1 MVQPESIIS
10 LIDEVVP
17 SLDRDLIDVRRA
29 IHRHPELAGSEVRTA
44 ALVADQ
50 LRAAGLEVSTG
61 VGGHGVVGILDCAE
75 PGATIGYRADMDAVA
90 MDEASESEFRSQVD
104 GAGHLCGHDI
114 HTAIGIGVART
125 LARVRD
131 QLSGRVVFY
140 FQPAEE
146 ALTGAKAMLDARVL
160 ELAEPDEIYALHCA
174 HIPVGTFAVMPGG
187 GLPGHDNFD
196 LELSGPEA
204 ADKAEEIAARIA
216 SWSTVRP
223 PATPE
228 QHEQLLAD
236 LLVEDGPL
244 ARFVFAGAWISR
256 DETRAQVTTHGW
268 IKAWPDESYPGI
280 RERVMDLVQDVCG
293 AEGLNHL
300 TFREA
305 PFPAMV
311 CSVDLSESAAQY
323 FRGAFG
329 ADAATVLHAPFPFNG
344 EDFAYFLNRV
354 RGAMFFVGVANPAA
368 GLSGIVH
375 TPTFAADERAIALGV
390 RAMAGWLATRLYVLA
405 D

>member
-1 MVQPESIIS
+1 MS
-10 LIDEVVP
+10 LIDEVAA

-44 ALVADQ
+44 ALVADH
-50 LRAAGLEVSTG
+50 LRAAGLKVSTG
-61 VGGHGVVGILDCAE
+61 VGGHGVVGILDCAR

-90 MDEASESEFRSQVD
+90 MDEAFESEFRSQVD
-104 GAGHLCGHDI
+104 GAGHLCGHDL

-146 ALTGAKAMLDARVL
+146 ALTGARAMLDAGVL
-160 ELAEPDEIYALHCA
+160 ELAEPDEVYALHCA

-187 GLPGHDNFD
+187 GLPGHDGFD
-196 LELSGPEA
+196 VELAGPEA

-216 SWSTVRP
+216 SWSTVKP
-223 PATPE
+223 PATPQE
-228 QHEQLLAD
+228 HEQLLDD
-236 LLVEDGPL
+236 LQVEDGPL
-244 ARFVFAGAWISR
+244 ARFVFAGAWINS
-256 DETRAQVTTHGW
+256 DDNRAQASVHGW
-268 IKAWPDESYPGI
+268 IKAWPDDSYPGI
-280 RERVMDLVQDVCG
+280 RAQVTDLVQEICG
-293 AEGLNHL
+293 PQGLDRL
-300 TFREA
+300 TFRAA

-344 EDFAYFLNRV
+344 EDFAHFLDRV
-354 RGAMFFVGVANPAA
+354 PGAMFFVGVANPAA

-375 TPTFAADERAIALGV
+375 TPTFAADERAIALGA
-390 RAMAGWLATRLYVLA
+390 RAMAGWLATRLFVL
-405 D
+405 DD

>member
-1 MVQPESIIS
+1 MMS
-10 LIDEVVP
+10 LIDEVVV
-17 SLDRDLIDVRRA
+17 SVDRDLIDVRRS

-44 ALVADQ
+44 ALVADH

-61 VGGHGVVGILDCAE
+61 VGGHGVVGILDCAG
-75 PGATIGYRADMDAVA
+75 PGATVGYRADMDAVA
-90 MDEASESEFRSQVD
+90 MDEVSESEFRSQVD

-160 ELAEPDEIYALHCA
+160 DLAEPEEIYALHCA
-174 HIPVGTFAVMPGG
+174 HLPVGTFAVMPGG

-196 LELSGPEA
+196 LELPGPDA
-204 ADKAEEIAARIA
+204 AEKVEEIAARIA

-223 PATPE
+223 PSTPQ
-228 QHEQLLAD
+228 QHEQLLND
-236 LLVEDGPL
+236 LQVEDGPL
-244 ARFVFAGAWISR
+244 ARFVFAGAWINS
-256 DETRAQVTTHGW
+256 DENRAQVGLHGW
-268 IKAWPDESYPGI
+268 IKAWPDDSYPGI
-280 RERVMDLVQDVCG
+280 REQVTDLVQEVCG
-293 AEGLNHL
+293 PEGLDHL
-300 TFREA
+300 TFRDA

-311 CSVDLSESAAQY
+311 CSADLSESAAEY
-323 FRGAFG
+323 FREAFG
-329 ADAATVLHAPFPFNG
+329 VDAAAVLHAPFPFNG

-354 RGAMFFVGVANPAA
+354 PGAMFFVGVANPAA
-368 GLSGIVH
+368 GQSGIVH

-390 RAMAGWLATRLYVLA
+390 RAMAGWLATRLFVLVQ
-405 D
+405 